1 MKNQEVYNVRSS
13 GILSALTGDK
23 IMLGMGMIFLLS
35 IVGAVIDN
43 NYSVKFDGESIDLHR

>member
-1 MKNQEVYNVRSS
+1 MKNQDVYNIRPS